1 MSLELDVGK
10 HVLAMTGEIPKW
22 VHRPW
27 FARALLH
34 DHEAGPFAHPVHMG
48 PHRGQQAPKPR
59 CCCYEAQQHTD
70 AHHESMGVV

>member
-1 MSLELDVGK
+1 
-10 HVLAMTGEIPKW
+10 
-22 VHRPW
+22 
-27 FARALLH
+27 
-34 DHEAGPFAHPVHMG
+34 MG